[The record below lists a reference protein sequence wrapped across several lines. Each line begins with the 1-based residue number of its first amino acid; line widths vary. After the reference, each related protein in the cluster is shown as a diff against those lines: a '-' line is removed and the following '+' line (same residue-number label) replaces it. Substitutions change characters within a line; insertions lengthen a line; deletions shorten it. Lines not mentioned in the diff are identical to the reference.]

1 MNTAAGK
8 APNYFMYFPGN
19 YRWSAEMLA
28 ILSTA
33 PYGGAEISEVDR
45 IGRKLRDR
53 VGDDDAWFWAWR
65 EGGDV
70 LRARAESAAEKGH
83 PLTAA
88 STYLRACSHYQHADH
103 FRQPKDE
110 HAMIVFRQSLECF
123 RKFIALTDRPRL
135 EAVEIP
141 YENDALPAY
150 FIRVENTS
158 EKRSAC
164 VVRFGGFDTQKELQY
179 LRGVSDLVRRGFSCL
194 LVDGPGMGEAIRF
207 RNIYLRHDYE
217 TVGTAALDYLA
228 TRADVDMNRIGVV
241 ALSLGGY
248 YAPRCAAFDQ
258 RYKACVAWGATWDYH
273 ATWQRRIE
281 KLRQASLS
289 VPADHL
295 LWVFGV
301 RTFDQALQKL
311 EGFRLD
317 GIAQKI
323 RCPFLLTHGTD
334 DEQVPMADA
343 QKLFDAV
350 GSSDKTFRIFTPEEG
365 GAQHC
370 QRDYLTLVCDV
381 IADWLEE
388 KLK

>member
-1 MNTAAGK
+1 MT
-8 APNYFMYFPGN
+8 
-19 YRWSAEMLA
+19 
-28 ILSTA
+28 
-33 PYGGAEISEVDR
+33 
-45 IGRKLRDR
+45 
-53 VGDDDAWFWAWR
+53 
-65 EGGDV
+65 
-70 LRARAESAAEKGH
+70 
-83 PLTAA
+83 
-88 STYLRACSHYQHADH
+88 
-103 FRQPKDE
+103 
-110 HAMIVFRQSLECF
+110 VFRQSLNCF
-123 RKFIALTDRPRL
+123 RKFTRLTDRPRID
-135 EAVEIP
+135 AVEIP
-141 YENDALPAY
+141 YENNALPAY
-150 FIRVENTS
+150 FIHAENTN
-158 EKRSAC
+158 EKRTPC

-179 LRGVSDLVRRGFSCL
+179 LRGIPDLVRRGFSCL

-217 TVGTAALDYLA
+217 TVGTASLDYLA
-228 TRADVDMNRIGVV
+228 MRPDIDMNRVGVV

-248 YAPRCAAFDQ
+248 YAPRCAALDHRF
-258 RYKACVAWGATWDYH
+258 KACIAWGATWDYH

-281 KLRQASLS
+281 KLKQASLS

-301 RTFDQALQKL
+301 KTFDEALKKL

-323 RCPFLLTHGTD
+323 ECPFLLTHGTE

-350 GSSDKTFRIFTPEEG
+350 GSKDKTFRIFTPEEG

-381 IADWLEE
+381 MHDWLEE
-388 KLK
+388 KFKYRH